1 MSSKVYEMVRDRIL
15 GALERGVAPWRCPW
29 VGGGRPTNLVT
40 RREYSGINLIL
51 TQCSGRSRWWLTYR
65 QAAAL
70 GGQVRRGE
78 KSTPI
83 VFYSPIVTKSR
94 EDGTKARVEGA
105 CILRYYS
112 AFSLDQVEGIPDPD
126 LGEPEGRHNPDPIEA
141 IEAMVES
148 MPKRPP
154 ILWGGTTACYRPAT
168 DEVTMPDRS
177 RFSDASAL
185 YSTLLHELAHA
196 TGHKDRLGRRK
207 NAAGR
212 SLVGY
217 AAEELVAE
225 VASCLVMQAAGLEP
239 RVEESAAYCE
249 SWSRQLRGMDSAQAV
264 CRAMTAAVK
273 AADWIQGRTRV
284 ESESESVQS

>member
-1 MSSKVYEMVRDRIL
+1 
-15 GALERGVAPWRCPW
+15 
-29 VGGGRPTNLVT
+29 
-40 RREYSGINLIL
+40 
-51 TQCSGRSRWWLTYR
+51 
-65 QAAAL
+65 
-70 GGQVRRGE
+70 
-78 KSTPI
+78 
-83 VFYSPIVTKSR
+83 
-94 EDGTKARVEGA
+94 VET
-105 CILRYYS
+105 
-112 AFSLDQVEGIPDPD
+112 VE
-126 LGEPEGRHNPDPIEA
+126 A
-141 IEAMVES
+141 

-177 RFSDASAL
+177 RFADAPSL

-196 TGHKDRLGRRK
+196 TGHKDRLGRRRD
-207 NAAGR
+207 AVGR

-249 SWSRQLRGMDSAQAV
+249 SWSRHLRGLDSAQAV

-284 ESESESVQS
+284 EAESESVQA